1 MGEIGVN
8 RKKMGT
14 IVNPAEL
21 FYGELNKK
29 VDLQGRISLP
39 SRYKERFKG
48 GLVLQRGYDR
58 CINIWPPSEFGDY
71 ARQVAALPTNI
82 SKERRQRRNVFSS
95 SFDADMDRQGRVLI
109 PSRLREYAHIDEEV
123 VIAGMGSYLEL
134 WSRDEWEL
142 EREAIEADSSRIAEQ
157 GENYR

>member
-1 MGEIGVN
+1 
-8 RKKMGT
+8 
-14 IVNPAEL
+14 
-21 FYGELNKK
+21 
-29 VDLQGRISLP
+29 
-39 SRYKERFKG
+39 
-48 GLVLQRGYDR
+48 
-58 CINIWPPSEFGDY
+58 
-71 ARQVAALPTNI
+71 
-82 SKERRQRRNVFSS
+82 
-95 SFDADMDRQGRVLI
+95 MDRQGRVLI